1 MKGFTLTRKAYETP
15 ESEVLVVLLE
25 NFCETIGGDNTIIG
39 LDDPEDL

>member
-25 NFCETIGGDNTIIG
+25 PLCQSPDDNINPMEE
-39 LDDPEDL
+39 PEDL